1 MIVSSRIAQGA
12 AFLIAIGVHAG
23 VSMGLA
29 PEASIVEMDSGQG
42 AAVTA
47 IGTSFADV
55 AKGVMTAQPV
65 TEHVTLA
72 KVPVPT
78 PIVHSVHVVETRVTP
93 VHAPVHVIA
102 KTLTKPQVAIVAT
115 RPMIETTIMGAAPP
129 APTSVPKIS
138 PKPRPDRPEP
148 KIKPKP
154 KVAEAKSVQQPKG
167 NAAQNA
173 KAGATNGQAQAKAK
187 AQGTA
192 TGRSKASGNAA
203 VSNYPGKVMRKLA
216 RAQKIRGAGKARV
229 SFKIASNGGLASTSL
244 RNSSGSPAFDKAA
257 LRAVQRAA
265 PFPPPPAGAERSFSI
280 LISGI

>member
-1 MIVSSRIAQGA
+1 MA
-12 AFLIAIGVHAG
+12 AALKVTA
-23 VSMGLA
+23 S
-29 PEASIVEMDSGQG
+29 PKASIVEMDSGQG
-42 AAVTA
+42 AAVA
-47 IGTSFADV
+47 ASGTSFADL

-93 VHAPVHVIA
+93 VHAPVDAPVHAIA
-102 KTLTKPQVAIVAT
+102 KTLTKPQVTIVAT

-129 APTSVPKIS
+129 APTAVPKIS